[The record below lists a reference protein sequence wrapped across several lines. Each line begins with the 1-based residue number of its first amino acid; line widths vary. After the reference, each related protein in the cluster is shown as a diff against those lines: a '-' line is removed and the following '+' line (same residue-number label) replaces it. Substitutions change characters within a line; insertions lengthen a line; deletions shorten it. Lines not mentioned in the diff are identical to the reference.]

1 MQATHTDREHGL
13 STGKLGSLGGRC
25 EVLATNLEEHKDDV
39 QDDEDWL
46 SAESYTIGVGRRTRE
61 HRPGTHR

>member
-13 STGKLGSLGGRC
+13 SAGKLGSLGGRC

-46 SAESYTIGVGRRTRE
+46 SAES
-61 HRPGTHR
+61 